1 MKVEAHI
8 YGHGIQKAVI
18 ASDSF
23 KGSLT
28 SAEVASAISAGIKE
42 VFPECRVLAIE
53 AADGGEGTMT
63 ALMKVLGGKTV
74 EAEVHDPL
82 MRPVKAVYGISDDGT
97 TAIMEMSAASGL
109 CLLGTDERNPMKT
122 TTFGT
127 GEMIADASRRGC
139 RRFLVGIGGSATNDA
154 GTGMLAALGARFLSA
169 DGRILPGT
177 GEALPHIAGIDLSGI
192 PEAVSR
198 SEFTVACDVDSPFC
212 GPDGAAY
219 TFAPQK
225 GADART
231 AEALDLGME
240 AFSRTVTRMCG
251 YDMRHVKGAGAA
263 GGLGGAFAAF
273 LNARLVSGSELV
285 LETAGFDALARD
297 ADIVFTG
304 EGRIDSQTSKGK
316 LPYCVLKHASR
327 LGIPVIAVAGSVS
340 PGTDP
345 GFTAVFPVLCSP
357 CSAAEA
363 MDPETASRN
372 IRRTVKQIMKVI
384 SSSFHIRSSL

>member
-1 MKVEAHI
+1 M
-8 YGHGIQKAVI
+8 
-18 ASDSF
+18 
-23 KGSLT
+23 
-28 SAEVASAISAGIKE
+28 
-42 VFPECRVLAIE
+42 
-53 AADGGEGTMT
+53 
-63 ALMKVLGGKTV
+63 
-74 EAEVHDPL
+74 
-82 MRPVKAVYGISDDGT
+82 
-97 TAIMEMSAASGL
+97 
-109 CLLGTDERNPMKT
+109 
-122 TTFGT
+122 
-127 GEMIADASRRGC
+127 
-139 RRFLVGIGGSATNDA
+139 
-154 GTGMLAALGARFLSA
+154 
-169 DGRILPGT
+169 
-177 GEALPHIAGIDLSGI
+177 
-192 PEAVSR
+192 
-198 SEFTVACDVDSPFC
+198 
-212 GPDGAAY
+212 
-219 TFAPQK
+219 
-225 GADART
+225 

-285 LETAGFDALARD
+285 LETAGFDAMARD

>member
-63 ALMKVLGGKTV
+63 ALMKILGGKTV

-225 GADART
+225 GADARM

-263 GGLGGAFAAF
+263 GDLAV
-273 LNARLVSGSELV
+273 RLQHSLMQGWSPAQSLSWKRQ
-285 LETAGFDALARD
+285 AL
-297 ADIVFTG
+297 T
-304 EGRIDSQTSKGK
+304 
-316 LPYCVLKHASR
+316 PW
-327 LGIPVIAVAGSVS
+327 
-340 PGTDP
+340 PGTRTLSSQEKAAS
-345 GFTAVFPVLCSP
+345 TARHQKGSSP
-357 CSAAEA
+357 
-363 MDPETASRN
+363 
-372 IRRTVKQIMKVI
+372 TV
-384 SSSFHIRSSL
+384 S

>member
-18 ASDSF
+18 ASNSF

-63 ALMKVLGGKTV
+63 ALMKILGGKTV

-177 GEALPHIAGIDLSGI
+177 G
-192 PEAVSR
+192 
-198 SEFTVACDVDSPFC
+198 ACDVDSPFC

-225 GADART
+225 GADARM

-285 LETAGFDALARD
+285 LETAGFDAMARD

-304 EGRIDSQTSKGK
+304 EGRIDSQTSM
-316 LPYCVLKHASR
+316 KHASR